1 MQVPK
6 IPKNHQNCC
15 LEDRVENWKDPHR
28 WIFKLRSE
36 ESGGLKAAV
45 EFPEDFLPLP
55 LSPILPLWPMVMGR
69 AWVVVVVRSKGCW
82 NHSLTV
88 CASDSTG
95 ILVYLFSLADLIFTM
110 SVHPSYWLVRG
121 KPPLNLLLIWKV
133 KKKKSGMCDCMQPT
147 ECPQIRMLSL
157 FWWKCSLL
165 FSAMVKMLSTSF
177 RHGAELCVAYKAHG
191 NCGRGNL

>member
-45 EFPEDFLPLP
+45 EFHEDFLPLP

-82 NHSLTV
+82 NHSLTL
-88 CASDSTG
+88 CASDSMG
-95 ILVYLFSLADLIFTM
+95 IMVYLFSLADLIFTM

-133 KKKKSGMCDCMQPT
+133 WLHATNWMPT
-147 ECPQIRMLSL
+147 DTNAQSVL
-157 FWWKCSLL
+157 
-165 FSAMVKMLSTSF
+165 VKMLSTFFS
-177 RHGAELCVAYKAHG
+177 HGENALYLFQPW
-191 NCGRGNL
+191 GRAVCCLQGSR